1 MYTKYISDIDRFL
14 INKNYTLNKTLERGS
29 VGFNYYKCEINVL
42 NRIGFIISTKENNI
56 VFWGFTVYINYLLLE
71 EIVTPILSNNN
82 LIGKSLPSDVYN
94 SFYGQNEFEIPIIDE
109 LSLNNKEEID
119 IVNTIFYNFYE
130 ESIVP
135 FFAKWDSLNTLYE
148 FIKDKTEVEELE
160 SILGIFWEFK
170 KAAILR
176 LCNDKNYQECMDNIY
191 DREKKYFEEDSNDI
205 DNIRYYNAA
214 KELKEVLD
222 KTAPVYNV

>member
-14 INKNYTLNKTLERGS
+14 INKNYTLNKTLEQGS
-29 VGFNYYKCEINVL
+29 HVFNYHKCEINVL

-71 EIVTPILSNNN
+71 EIVIPILSNND

-94 SFYGQNEFEIPIIDE
+94 SFYGQNEFKIPIINE
-109 LSLNNKEEID
+109 LSLNNKEDID
-119 IVNTIFYNFYE
+119 RVNSIFYNFYE

-135 FFAKWDSLNTLYE
+135 FFEKWNNLNVLYE
-148 FIKDKTEVEELE
+148 FIKDKEGRDELHD
-160 SILGIFWEFK
+160 ILGQFWQFK
-170 KAAILR
+170 KVAILR
-176 LCNDKNYQECMDNIY
+176 LCNDKNYQEYMDAIY
-191 DREKKYFEEDSNDI
+191 EREKKYFDEDPNDI

-222 KTAPVYNV
+222 KIEPVYNI

>member
-119 IVNTIFYNFYE
+119 RVNNIFYNFYE

-160 SILGIFWEFK
+160 SILGIFWQFK

-176 LCNDKNYQECMDNIY
+176 LCNDKNCQEYIEALV
-191 DREKKYFEEDSNDI
+191 EKFELIFERRPESI
-205 DNIRYYNAA
+205 DVQRYYNVT

-222 KTAPVYNV
+222 KTEPVYNV